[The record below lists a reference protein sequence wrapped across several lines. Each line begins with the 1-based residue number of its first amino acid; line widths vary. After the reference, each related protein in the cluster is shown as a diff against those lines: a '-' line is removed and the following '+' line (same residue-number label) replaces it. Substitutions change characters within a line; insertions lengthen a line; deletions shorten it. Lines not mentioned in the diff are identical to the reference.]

1 LEGSH
6 AESGAVSLA
15 TDVISFHYVSE
26 IEAQL
31 LFDLLN
37 TIPAVNTSKAS
48 STRQHLLP
56 ICRAAGNFVEGSPT
70 RECSTSREIHA
81 LWPVTDQKA
90 GHYSRP
96 LSKGPASFHEAE
108 LLYDYLS
115 RVTVG

>member
-1 LEGSH
+1 
-6 AESGAVSLA
+6 
-15 TDVISFHYVSE
+15 VISFHYVSE
-26 IEAQL
+26 VEAQL

-37 TIPAVNTSKAS
+37 NKASVNTSEVDRI
-48 STRQHLLP
+48 RQHLLP
-56 ICRAAGNFVEGSPT
+56 ICRAAGSNLEGSLT
-70 RECSTSREIHA
+70 RECSTVREIHA
-81 LWPVTDQKA
+81 LWPATDQEA